1 MMNKMSI
8 IVTSRESD
16 AHRSNKLSWLAPSCK
31 AGNKA
36 TMSLE
41 EIKRDLEL
49 YVFSVSIPPLWDIL
63 LGFNFRYSSNRP
75 GDIFHPIGD

>member
-8 IVTSRESD
+8 IVISHESD
-16 AHRSNKLSWLAPSCK
+16 AHRWNKLSWLAPSCK

-36 TMSLE
+36 TMNLE
-41 EIKRDLEL
+41 EIKRDLEF

-75 GDIFHPIGD
+75 GDIFHPIRD